1 VPRPEPTVETLP
13 LLAPEEV
20 EAVEAL
26 VAAATAH
33 DGVAPLAEHAL
44 LAVRQRTASAT
55 RHLLLRDG
63 AGTLVGYAQ
72 VQPASPP
79 PAPAEGT
86 GGHPATAELVV
97 HPLHRGRGFG
107 TAGLAAARQLAG
119 GALSVWAHGN
129 TPAAQALA
137 ASAGLDVTRVLRR
150 LCRTLDE
157 PLPDVPVPEG
167 VRLRT
172 FQPGR
177 DEEAWLALN
186 ARAFAAHPEQGA
198 LTRADLE
205 ERLAEPWFDPTGF
218 FLAERAGGGDG
229 PGAGEPDGGLLGFH
243 WTKRHGSDLGEV
255 YVLGVDPRAQGRGLA
270 RALLVAGLRHLRDE
284 GLPAVMLYVEGDA
297 VAANRLYASV
307 GFDPWDV
314 DVQYGSGQRPHAGAP
329 ERAAATSSPSV
340 DASAP
345 VAPADR

>member
-1 VPRPEPTVETLP
+1 VHRAGPTVETLT
-13 LLAPEEV
+13 LLAPPEVRAV
-20 EAVEAL
+20 EAVVE
-26 VAAATAH
+26 AATAH

-44 LAVRQRTASAT
+44 LAVRRRTSTGT

-63 AGTLVGYAQ
+63 TGTLVGYVQ
-72 VQPASPP
+72 VQLVGTAGAGEDAGKPA
-79 PAPAEGT
+79 
-86 GGHPATAELVV
+86 ATVELVV
-97 HPLHRGRGFG
+97 HPDHRGRGFG
-107 TAGLAAARQLAG
+107 TAGLAAARELAG

-129 TPAAQALA
+129 SPAAQALA

-150 LCRTLDE
+150 LGRTLDE
-157 PLPDVPVPEG
+157 PLPDVAVPPG

-172 FQPGR
+172 FEPGR

-198 LTRADLE
+198 LTRADLDH
-205 ERLAEPWFDPTGF
+205 RQAEPWFDPQGF
-218 FLAERAGGGDG
+218 FLAEQAGGTAGR
-229 PGAGEPDGGLLGFH
+229 PGEPDGGLLGFH
-243 WTKRHGSDLGEV
+243 WTKRHGADLGEV

-307 GFDPWDV
+307 GFHPWDV
-314 DVQYGSGQRPHAGAP
+314 DVQYGT
-329 ERAAATSSPSV
+329 AAAP
-340 DASAP
+340 A
-345 VAPADR
+345 APADR